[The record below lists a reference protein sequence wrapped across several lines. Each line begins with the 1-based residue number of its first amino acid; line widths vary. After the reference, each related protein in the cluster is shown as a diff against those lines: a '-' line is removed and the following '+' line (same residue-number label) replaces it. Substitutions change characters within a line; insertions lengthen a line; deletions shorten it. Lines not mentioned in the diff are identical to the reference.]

1 MLTRD
6 ARSSVDD
13 RCVADLAALR
23 IGPGH
28 DRMVRS
34 GGKSWRSIAITVG
47 ANRSASRASRP
58 DAGAPPIL
66 PPNSARSSM
75 RLSAPAYNVGTVLG
89 ELGLHR
95 SDLDDPDTLIP
106 CAVTGALFERA
117 QLMRPLKN
125 LWTRLAAETPVGTFP
140 SSTI

>member
-1 MLTRD
+1 MLTH
-6 ARSSVDD
+6 ARAQEALLND
-13 RCVADLAALR
+13 RCVADRAALR
-23 IGPGH
+23 LIRAMTDGA
-28 DRMVRS
+28 VRR
-34 GGKSWRSIAITVG
+34 RSIAITVG

-58 DAGAPPIL
+58 DAGAPPT
-66 PPNSARSSM
+66 PAAQFRAFVDAFE
-75 RLSAPAYNVGTVLG
+75 RLGYNVGTLLG

-125 LWTRLAAETPVGTFP
+125 LWTRLAAETPWAPSP